1 MNPDRLGR
9 RRDLALESI
18 LHDSSEAMEGFQ

>member
-1 MNPDRLGR
+1 MNPDGLGR

-18 LHDSSEAMEGFQ
+18 LHDSAEAVEGFQ